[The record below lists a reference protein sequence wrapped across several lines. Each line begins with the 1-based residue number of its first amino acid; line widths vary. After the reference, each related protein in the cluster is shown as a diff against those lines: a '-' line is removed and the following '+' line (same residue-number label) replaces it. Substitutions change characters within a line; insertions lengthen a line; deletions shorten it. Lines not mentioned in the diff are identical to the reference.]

1 MKIKVTRDIHMMYT
15 DSRTIELEVPDE
27 TNDIEAFIRGYL
39 GENDELKDD
48 FSTAKTISSEPLFSE
63 PEHIF
68 YTVENEKGETTQW
81 QDF

>member
-1 MKIKVTRDIHMMYT
+1 MK
-15 DSRTIELEVPDE
+15 ELEAKELQPGIKCI
-27 TNDIEAFIRGYL
+27 NKADIEAFIRGYL